1 MQEQLPRAA
10 MLALKNTAFGSIML
24 ALNSP
29 ELKFLC
35 NIRVKLPHLVFPS
48 VGKFLSDYPHYVILN
63 FIQNKPNTSPTY
75 YNQ

>member
-1 MQEQLPRAA
+1 VA

-35 NIRVKLPHLVFPS
+35 NIRVNSIYVSYVFATVFKQRRFS
-48 VGKFLSDYPHYVILN
+48 FL
-63 FIQNKPNTSPTY
+63 
-75 YNQ
+75 